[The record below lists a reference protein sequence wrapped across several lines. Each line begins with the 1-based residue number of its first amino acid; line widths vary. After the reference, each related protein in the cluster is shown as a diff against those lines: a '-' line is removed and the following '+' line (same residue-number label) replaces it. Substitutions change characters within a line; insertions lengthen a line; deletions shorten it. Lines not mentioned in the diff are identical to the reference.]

1 MKKQHILDRL
11 ESLKLPLDTLEQIDR
26 EYKSWKPADKE
37 EFLEF
42 FKLAALVTGVLKF
55 PEKRSSFRPHSPADI
70 KMNEAYSLLLLGS
83 FKAYQANKLRIA
95 EDIEAGREQVYG
107 PFLVFEE

>member
-1 MKKQHILDRL
+1 VKKQHILDRL
-11 ESLKLPLDTLEQIDR
+11 EGLKLPMDTLQQIER
-26 EYKSWKPADKE
+26 EYNAWRPEDKQ
-37 EFLEF
+37 EFRAF
-42 FKLAALVTGVLKF
+42 FKLAATVTGVLKF

-70 KMNEAYSLLLLGS
+70 RMNEAYSLLILGS
-83 FKAYQANKLRIA
+83 FKAYQANRLRVA